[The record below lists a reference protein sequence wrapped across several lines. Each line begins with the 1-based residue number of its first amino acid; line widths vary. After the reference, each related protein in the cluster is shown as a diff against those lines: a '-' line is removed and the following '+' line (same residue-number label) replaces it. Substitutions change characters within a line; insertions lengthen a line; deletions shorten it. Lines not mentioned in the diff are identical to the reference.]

1 MKKIFYSL
9 FVCLFFSGKLMAG
22 HQPADSIPVNPADVA
37 TIDATIHSLYDVISG
52 PAGEKRNWDR
62 MRTLFLPEAKLMA
75 TGKRQDGSM
84 AKRVMSVEDY
94 ITTSG
99 PFLEK
104 EGFFEQEIGRKTEQF
119 GGVVH
124 VFSSYDSKKTLKD
137 EKPFMRGINSIQLW
151 NDGKRWWIVSVF
163 WQAETP
169 DNPIPEKYL
178 NRVSN

>member
-9 FVCLFFSGKLMAG
+9 LFCLFFSGQLMAG
-22 HQPADSIPVNPADVA
+22 HQPTDSIPVNPADVS

-75 TGKRQDGSM
+75 TGKRQDGTM
-84 AKRVMSVEDY
+84 GKRIMSVEDY
-94 ITTSG
+94 IITSG

-104 EGFFEQEIGRKTEQF
+104 DGFYEREIGRVTEQF

-124 VFSSYDSKKTLKD
+124 VFSSYDSKRTLKD

-151 NDGKRWWIVSVF
+151 NDGRRWWIVSVF
-163 WQAETP
+163 WQAETE

-178 NRVSN
+178 NRALN